1 MSERFKVGERVLVT
15 ENNRPPFQATV
26 VGHYEPISGIGYR
39 LVRDGYTAEELWHSS
54 WVSTLTSTEPLDGT
68 NPKDLIGVRKPQLD
82 KVPPAAIIHLAKAME
97 NGAAKYGPFNWR
109 EKKVKSSVYLAAA
122 QRHILSWADGEDVAE
137 DSGVHHLAH
146 AAACLAILLDAEA
159 TESLVD
165 DRPTPGVAARLIAKL
180 TEER

>member
-1 MSERFKVGERVLVT
+1 MSCFKVGDRVVGNDRMNIP
-15 ENNRPPFQATV
+15 ENTGRTATV
-26 VGHYEPISGIGYR
+26 VGFTDDNEPLFKWDISGIVYP
-39 LVRDGYTAEELWHSS
+39 VEPYKFDP
-54 WVSTLTSTEPLDGT
+54 LTSTDGT

>member
-1 MSERFKVGERVLVT
+1 MTDFEVGDRVRGFYSGFEGVITKVNGRKYT
-15 ENNRPPFQATV
+15 IRADDGRTTTRDK
-26 VGHYEPISGIGYR
+26 GAR
-39 LVRDGYTAEELWHSS
+39 LDPVPA
-54 WVSTLTSTEPLDGT
+54 TLTSTEPSDST

-82 KVPPAAIIHLAKAME
+82 KVPPAAIIQIAKAME

-159 TESLVD
+159 TGSLVD
-165 DRPTPGVAARLIAKL
+165 DRPAPGAAARLITEL
-180 TEER
+180 TEGGS